1 MGSTFETTHYRPK
14 RSIVRLVAFTAA
26 ALALAVATS
35 AAFAR
40 SGISPRFDGHYR
52 GSIVPSEISKGV
64 CPSSGLVADLRVVN
78 GHIQRSRVIADT
90 GAGPNWQ
97 FDGFVTEEGFVS
109 GHAQMPT
116 GRMAPFE
123 GRVEG
128 IGGTAILSGGV
139 VDDATGCSWLVRLE
153 ND

>member
-1 MGSTFETTHYRPK
+1 MGSTFETTHFKPK
-14 RSIVRLVAFTAA
+14 RSLVRVIAFTVA

-52 GSIVPSEISKGV
+52 GSIDPSEISKGV
-64 CPSSGLVADLRVVN
+64 CPASGIVADMRVVN
-78 GHIQRSRVIADT
+78 GHIQRARVIADT
-90 GAGPNWQ
+90 GAGPSWQ

-123 GRVEG
+123 GRVEEM
-128 IGGTAILSGGV
+128 GGAAVLSGG
-139 VDDATGCSWLVRLE
+139 
-153 ND
+153 

>member
-1 MGSTFETTHYRPK
+1 MGSTFETKPK
-14 RSIVRLVAFTAA
+14 RSIVRVVALTAA

-35 AAFAR
+35 AAFAA

-64 CPSSGLVADLRVVN
+64 CPSSGIVADLRVVN

-123 GRVEG
+123 GRVDG
-128 IGGTAILSGGV
+128 IGGTAILSAGIT
-139 VDDATGCSWLVRLE
+139 DDATGCAWLVHLE
-153 ND
+153 N

>member
-1 MGSTFETTHYRPK
+1 MGSTFKNYKPK
-14 RSIVRLVAFTAA
+14 RSLVRVVAFTAA

-52 GSIVPSEISKGV
+52 GEIVPSEISKGV
-64 CPSSGLVADLRVVN
+64 CPMGGFVADMRVVN
-78 GHIQRSRVIADT
+78 GAIQRSRVIADT

-97 FDGFVTEEGFVS
+97 FDGFVTEEGFVK

-123 GRVEG
+123 GRVEPVG
-128 IGGTAILSGGV
+128 AVAVLSGGI
-139 VDDATGCSWLVRLE
+139 VDAATGCSWLVRL
-153 ND
+153 DLD